1 MTQGGQPALSAS
13 AATTDTQPSD
23 IQALAAKLQEVRGHR
38 VVFLHSA
45 MTVDV
50 VPVLYSCLRRA
61 GHVDDL
67 DLVLSTSGGTI
78 ASTRQTAMLLREFT
92 RRLTIL
98 VPYRARSAGTLLCL
112 SADELV
118 LGPLA
123 ELGPIDS
130 TMDSQVATAPD
141 APGKI
146 SSEDVRAFRGLAEDW
161 FGVTRV
167 EDRLQVLALL
177 ATRIFPASL
186 ASLYRFDKLVREAAA
201 ELLAWQLPGDEREKE
216 RESIVARLVGGYHS
230 HDAVICRRDVQELG
244 LRAVDASPEEEE
256 ILWALSQRVR
266 PVSAP
271 AVRSLGEPGE
281 AQLVEGV
288 TAIVAAGDFCA
299 RHVVSREDPAWAGN
313 GGNAGNAPGT
323 PGRSARALR
332 VRWEISD

>member
-1 MTQGGQPALSAS
+1 MSAS
-13 AATTDTQPSD
+13 AITIDSQSTETDTQPSD
-23 IQALAAKLQEVRGHR
+23 VQALVAKLQEVRGHR

-45 MTVDV
+45 MTVDL
-50 VPVLYSCLRRA
+50 VPILYACLRRA

-78 ASTRQTAMLLREFT
+78 AGTRRIAVLLREFT
-92 RRLTIL
+92 RRLTVL

-130 TMDSQVATAPD
+130 TMDSQVATPPD

-161 FGVTRV
+161 FGVTRE

-177 ATRIFPASL
+177 ATRIFPTSL
-186 ASLYRFDKLVREAAA
+186 ASLYRFDKLVREVAA

-216 RESIVARLVGGYHS
+216 RESIVARLVSGYHS
-230 HDAVICRRDVQELG
+230 HDAVICRHDVQELG
-244 LRAVDASPEEEE
+244 LRAVDASPQEEE
-256 ILWALSQRVR
+256 ILWALSQEVR
-266 PVSAP
+266 PVSASALRP
-271 AVRSLGEPGE
+271 LGEPGE

-288 TAIVAAGDFCA
+288 TAVVAASDFCA
-299 RHVVSREDPAWAGN
+299 RHVVSREDSAR
-313 GGNAGNAPGT
+313 AGNAPGA
-323 PGRSARALR
+323 PSRSERAVR
-332 VRWEISD
+332 VRWEIAD